1 MLLSKEKL
9 TEISSEKELSLFLRE
24 NGSIDLEDF
33 KKMPVDNIFDKNYG
47 IRENNAF
54 KAYAILE
61 AISQKNEF
69 LIKALLNKDNVLE
82 TPVGFTPSSYSINGE
97 VRNTVVLKNII
108 NDKNFYQVYGNEELN
123 LFFKILNNYGYQ
135 PYKNIKFKSVFQ
147 DDNFIRYGL
156 PIVLKNRCENL
167 LQSML
172 LPLLNEF
179 NKSAISAMKNNSWS
193 DISFLFSTIKK
204 NKKEL
209 YEKIPEAGSVYDQ
222 NRMMHLLKD
231 GYTALSSFLSP
242 NVLYETLLSTTKKN
256 QAETIEKIDTLLS
269 LCDKL
274 SSHAKG
280 NILFESEENA
290 LRLDKDNVKS
300 HSKSKN
306 TPFALAVD
314 KELHDVMSLFE
325 KHGYEVNNI
334 EKRYIELKRNYKDNN
349 LTSTKIEQFI
359 AISHEKGKN
368 AYKKFVKFIDGLSA
382 NEKAELFEELYKN
395 SSQKEFTSPNYYSI
409 DVSDKTIRQ
418 ESEKYSLVSY
428 VILNNSIEMIMHLLD
443 NGYKLSPAEFGLMTI
458 PMSKLS
464 ITPLEPEK
472 MPAELIYSQLVNH
485 LKKYP
490 ESHKKIFLENI
501 SSREI
506 SKIKKNKTTNR
517 SIDFYTYEILN
528 NEVVYLNERERQL
541 IGFRLKNKSLPPMI
555 MSHFLE
561 NDKYYGLIG
570 NSKIDWADYTSKLR
584 ISVLLS
590 LPFFR
595 IPEIKENYLDKVEHI
610 ISATEDIYP
619 DIKIHFANMTD
630 EKIREI
636 YANSIAK
643 KEKKLIMS
651 SLSDKLDKNDNKR
664 RL

>member
-9 TEISSEKELSLFLRE
+9 TEISSDKELSLFLKE
-24 NGSIDLEDF
+24 NGTIDLEDF
-33 KKMPVDNIFDKNYG
+33 KKIPVDNIFEKNYG
-47 IRENNAF
+47 LKENDNF
-54 KAYAILE
+54 KPYPILAAIQ
-61 AISQKNEF
+61 QKNEF
-69 LIKALLNKDNVLE
+69 LIKVLLNKDNVLE
-82 TPVGFTPSSYSINGE
+82 TPVGFTPSAYSLNGE
-97 VRNTVVLKNII
+97 IRNTVVLKNII
-108 NDKNFYQVYGNEELN
+108 NDKNFYQVYGNEELK
-123 LFFKILNNYGYQ
+123 LFFNILNNYTYQ

-147 DDNFIRYGL
+147 DDNFIKYGL
-156 PIVLKNRCENL
+156 PIILKSRCENI
-167 LQSML
+167 LQSIL

-179 NKSAISAMKNNSWS
+179 DKSAISTMKNNSWS

-209 YEKIPEAGSVYDQ
+209 YEKIPETGSVYDK
-222 NRMMHLLKD
+222 NKMIHLLKD
-231 GYTALSSFLSP
+231 GYTALSLFLSP

-256 QAETIEKIDTLLS
+256 QAETIEKIDSLFS

-274 SSHAKG
+274 SPHAKG

-314 KELHDVMSLFE
+314 KELNDVITLFE

-334 EKRYIELKRNYKDNN
+334 EKRYMELKQNYRDNT
-349 LTSTKIEQFI
+349 LISTKIEQFI

-395 SSQKEFTSPNYYSI
+395 SLKKESTSPNHYSI
-409 DVSDKTIRQ
+409 DVSDKIIRQ

-443 NGYKLSPAEFGLMTI
+443 NGYKLLPAEFGLMTI

-464 ITPLEPEK
+464 ITPLDPEK

-506 SKIKKNKTTNR
+506 SKIKRNKTTNR

-528 NEVVYLNERERQL
+528 NEIMNLNERERQL
-541 IGFRLKNKSLPPMI
+541 VEFRLKNKSLPPMI
-555 MSHFLE
+555 MSYFLE
-561 NDKYYGLIG
+561 NDKYYNLIG
-570 NSKIDWADYTSKLR
+570 SSKIDWGDYTSKFR

-595 IPEIKENYLDKVEHI
+595 IPEVKENFLDKVEHI
-610 ISATEDIYP
+610 ISINEDIYP
-619 DIKIHFANMTD
+619 DIKIHFANMAD

-643 KEKKLIMS
+643 KEKKLIIS
-651 SLSDKLDKNDNKR
+651 SLSDNLDKNDNKR

>member
-47 IRENNAF
+47 IREKDGF
-54 KAYAILE
+54 KAYPLLAAIK
-61 AISQKNEF
+61 QKNEF
-69 LIKALLNKDNVLE
+69 LITTLLDKNNVLE
-82 TPVGFTPSSYSINGE
+82 TPVGFTPSSYSLNGE
-97 VRNTVVLKNII
+97 IRNTVVLKNIL
-108 NDKNFYQVYGNEELN
+108 NDKNFYQVYTNEELN
-123 LFFKILNNYGYQ
+123 LFFNILNNYTYQ

-147 DDNFIRYGL
+147 DDNFIKYGL
-156 PIVLKNRCENL
+156 PIILKNRCENL

-172 LPLLNEF
+172 FPLLNEF
-179 NKSAISAMKNNSWS
+179 DKSAVSVMKNNSWS

-209 YEKIPEAGSVYDQ
+209 YEKIPETGIAYDKSK
-222 NRMMHLLKD
+222 MIHILKD
-231 GYTALSSFLSP
+231 GYTALNFFLSP

-256 QAETIEKIDTLLS
+256 QAETIEKIDNLLS

-274 SSHAKG
+274 SPHAKG

-290 LRLDKDNVKS
+290 LRLDKDNIKS

-306 TPFALAVD
+306 APFALAID
-314 KELHDVMSLFE
+314 KELNDIMSLFE
-325 KHGYEVNNI
+325 KHGYEINNV
-334 EKRYIELKRNYKDNN
+334 EKRYVELKQNYRKE
-349 LTSTKIEQFI
+349 SAASSGIEQFI
-359 AISHEKGKN
+359 AISHEKGKS
-368 AYKKFVKFIDGLSA
+368 AYKKFVKFIDDLSA
-382 NEKAELFEELYKN
+382 NEKAQLFEELYKN
-395 SSQKEFTSPNYYSI
+395 SSKKEPNSPNHYSI
-409 DVSDKTIRQ
+409 DISDKTIRQ

-428 VILNNSIEMIMHLLD
+428 IILNNNIEMIMCLLD
-443 NGYKLSPAEFGLMTI
+443 AGYQLSPAEFGLMTV
-458 PMSKLS
+458 PMSKFS
-464 ITPLEPEK
+464 IAPLNPEK
-472 MPAELIYSQLVNH
+472 MPAELIYSKLVNH

-490 ESHKKIFLENI
+490 ESHKKIFLDNI

-528 NEVVYLNERERQL
+528 NEPIRLNERERQL
-541 IGFRLKNKSLPPMI
+541 ISFRLKNKILPPMI

-561 NDKYYGLIG
+561 NDKYYNLIG
-570 NSKIDWADYTSKLR
+570 YSKIDWTDYTSKFR

-595 IPEIKENYLDKVEHI
+595 IPEIKENYLEKVESI

-619 DIKIHFANMTD
+619 DIKMHFANMKD

-651 SLSDKLDKNDNKR
+651 SLSDNLDKNDNKR